1 MIVAE
6 TARISQR
13 SDMIIQEMAL
23 LTGKPK
29 IEIIEQ
35 ALETYRRQE
44 RFRLFNDSYTELRAS
59 SMAWQEE
66 LQEREE
72 LEGTMSDGLKEE

>member
-1 MIVAE
+1 MAE

-13 SDMIIQEMAL
+13 SDVIIQEMAL

-44 RFRLFNDSYTELRAS
+44 RFRLFNESYTELRAS
-59 SMAWQEE
+59 NVAWKEE

-72 LEGTMSDGLKEE
+72 LEGTVGDGLQEK